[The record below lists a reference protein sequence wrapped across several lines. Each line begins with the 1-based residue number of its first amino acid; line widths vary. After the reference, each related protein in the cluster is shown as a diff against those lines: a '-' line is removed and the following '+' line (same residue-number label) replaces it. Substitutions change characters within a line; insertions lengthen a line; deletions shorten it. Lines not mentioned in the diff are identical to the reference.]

1 MLGIDDPW
9 VWSAYLLCI
18 ASTVA
23 CVVYGAAM
31 WNRGDEPVAK
41 EDVRWAAEEKEIEK
55 EL

>member
-9 VWSAYLLCI
+9 VWSAYILCL
-18 ASTVA
+18 ASTAA
-23 CVVYGAAM
+23 CAIYGAAM

-41 EDVRWAAEEKEIEK
+41 EDVTWAAEEKEIEK